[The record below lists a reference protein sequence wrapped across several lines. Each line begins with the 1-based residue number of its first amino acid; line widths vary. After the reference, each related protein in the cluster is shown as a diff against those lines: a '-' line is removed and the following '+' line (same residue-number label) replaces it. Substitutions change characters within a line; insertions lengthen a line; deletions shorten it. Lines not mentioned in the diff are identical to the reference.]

1 MKINESQLRNIIKES
16 VKKVLKEG
24 QQRTP
29 IFTLNAVDLTTD
41 DGIDD
46 MQYTSQTY
54 YSEEEAIEAAK
65 DMASAYSDWD
75 NVINISVMAGEYELP
90 SGDVYGEPYDIY
102 TLSNKDEETT
112 RSARE
117 KSGYTR
123 HDVDGYPNLNESK
136 LKKIIK
142 ESVKKVL
149 KEVRYGGE
157 EFHGNKPED
166 WKALTHLRLGNGDYN
181 KLKKTRKSYQDLFDK
196 EFGHY
201 RQGNSDT
208 YKFPNDDEYD
218 KAHDWISKTSDLGFE
233 KSERVRDN
241 IRTMKK
247 EEGMNV
253 LKQILSNH
261 ETFYT
266 KIYQSNG
273 YYPIEEYKYDEAQG
287 GYIRRWGA
295 RTYPSV
301 LSINDIMECLTHK
314 EFIFSLKPFSYT
326 NKYEEKDV
334 PFYFI

>member
-1 MKINESQLRNIIKES
+1 MKITENQLKRIIKES
-16 VKKVLKEG
+16 
-24 QQRTP
+24 
-29 IFTLNAVDLTTD
+29 
-41 DGIDD
+41 
-46 MQYTSQTY
+46 
-54 YSEEEAIEAAK
+54 IE
-65 DMASAYSDWD
+65 
-75 NVINISVMAGEYELP
+75 N
-90 SGDVYGEPYDIY
+90 
-102 TLSNKDEETT
+102 
-112 RSARE
+112 
-117 KSGYTR
+117 
-123 HDVDGYPNLNESK
+123 
-136 LKKIIK
+136 
-142 ESVKKVL
+142 VL

-273 YYPIEEYKYDEAQG
+273 YYPIEEYKYDETQG

-301 LSINDIMECLTHK
+301 LSISDIMECLTHK